1 MSSSSS
7 SRVSSGAARRRVS
20 EASRWN
26 RRSAGPGG
34 EIVDRYDKA
43 HLTPYG
49 EYLPMRP
56 ILSRLGLSRL
66 APGDLDFLAGPG
78 PRTLDLGRFGSAG
91 VQICYEIIF
100 SGNVVDAANRPDFIF
115 NPSND
120 AWFGAWGPPQ
130 HLAQARLRAIEE
142 GLPVLR
148 ATPTGVSAVIDAEGR
163 LLQSLPWREAGAIDA
178 RLPAPKPPTLF
189 ARFGNALVLLFA
201 LLFTTLLGPIVLVA
215 LVAAPG
221 HFRDFYQ
228 SEGGMVVV
236 AIAALASLLGVWLLG
251 RLGRDPVEERVLAG
265 AASGDPRLAPEGR
278 T

>member
-1 MSSSSS
+1 MSSLPRRLVPAVAVTLCLSTAAAP
-7 SRVSSGAARRRVS
+7 RVLAQVPQVPPGQQLPTPDQARDALQNQPELVERLRQRLLESG
-20 EASRWN
+20 
-26 RRSAGPGG
+26 
-34 EIVDRYDKA
+34 
-43 HLTPYG
+43 LTPDQVRARLRAAGYPETLLD
-49 EYLPMRP
+49 EYLMGADTTRMV
-56 ILSRLGLSRL
+56 R
-66 APGDLDFLAGPG
+66 PG

-201 LLFTTLLGPIVLVA
+201 LLFVGA
-215 LVAAPG
+215 
-221 HFRDFYQ
+221 
-228 SEGGMVVV
+228 
-236 AIAALASLLGVWLLG
+236 AIAVRREA
-251 RLGRDPVEERVLAG
+251 R
-265 AASGDPRLAPEGR
+265 
-278 T
+278 